1 MESRPRWRSE
11 MKAFLA
17 GIVVMVVVS
26 VGAWAVLDQLDYA
39 ASDVFSSEQGS
50 VRLD

>member
-1 MESRPRWRSE
+1 
-11 MKAFLA
+11 MKAFVSGL
-17 GIVVMVVVS
+17 VVMVVVS
-26 VGAWAVLDQLDYA
+26 VGAWVVLDQLEYS